1 MDELNKLCATQS
13 ESHVEN
19 AWTLVENGKKLLQAS
34 MLLMYFINAT
44 IKNYNDI
51 ALNFAVFGRS
61 IISMTLLQSGSILPQ
76 QLDEINEFL
85 DWSKSVSGSFSA
97 IALTLTNSVGDNH
110 FMDNLLFKPVEA
122 ETLSS
127 LETKFKQAFIK
138 ASSYKEQLPAD
149 DFDMIH
155 SELTKIMDQL
165 SQNLASGRNSIRVAE
180 EILGEVLRMQR
191 TVESAI
197 SAPE

>member
-1 MDELNKLCATQS
+1 MDELNKLLATQS
-13 ESHVEN
+13 ESHVAN

-44 IKNYNDI
+44 IKNYNAI

-61 IISMTLLQSGSILPQ
+61 ITSIKISQSASMLPQ

-97 IALTLTNSVGDNH
+97 ISLTLTNSVGGNDV
-110 FMDNLLFKPVEA
+110 MGNLLFNSVGA
-122 ETLSS
+122 ENLSS
-127 LETKFKQAFIK
+127 LETKFKQVFIE
-138 ASSYKEQLPAD
+138 ALSYKEKLPTD

-155 SELTKIMDQL
+155 NELTKIMDQL
-165 SQNLASGRNSIRVAE
+165 SQNLVSGRNSVRVAE

-197 SAPE
+197 SYQ

>member
-110 FMDNLLFKPVEA
+110 FMGNLLFKPVGA

-127 LETKFKQAFIK
+127 LETKFKQVFIK

-165 SQNLASGRNSIRVAE
+165 SQNLASGRKSVCVAE

-197 SAPE
+197 SGQ

>member
-1 MDELNKLCATQS
+1 MDELNKLRATQS
-13 ESHVEN
+13 ESHVVN

-61 IISMTLLQSGSILPQ
+61 IISTTLLQSGSILPQ

-165 SQNLASGRNSIRVAE
+165 SQNLASGRNSVRVAE

-197 SAPE
+197 SAP